1 MAIIIRR
8 REFTTPIGDAA
19 AWLTDAPVQKLVKV
33 LRLALLAML
42 VLLAVPLMSEGQ
54 QPNAI
59 PHLCF
64 LTLEPGT
71 LEKRSPRFD
80 AFFQSLRDLGYE
92 DGKSIIIDYLSA
104 EDHGERF
111 PALVAECLRR
121 KADVIVPSTTPA
133 AQVAKNA
140 TQTIPIVMIA
150 LGDPLGTG
158 LVKNLAHPGGNIT
171 GMAQMVPEL
180 AVKRLELLKEAAP
193 RISQVLVL
201 TYLVDPIAPLQ
212 VMTMKEAAPRLGV
225 SLLVHDIQ
233 TADDIPV
240 AFDAAVKE
248 GADGLIVTAESIFVT
263 YRARVS
269 ELAAQHR
276 LPAMYPYV
284 IELDAAGAHY
294 VVPDFAWVQDVGG
307 SLMVLADQ
315 IRRAIAWVYDNAV
328 RFGGDPNRLY
338 IGGQS
343 SGGHLAAVALT
354 TDWPRDF
361 GLPADI
367 IKGGMC
373 ISGMYDLTPVRLS
386 ARNAYVAFD
395 DATVAALSPVRHLDR
410 LHAPL
415 VVAYG
420 TCETP
425 EFQRQNREFAAAV
438 KAAEK
443 PVQLLVGENYNH
455 FELPETLSNP
465 YGLLGQAALDLM
477 GLTAGVWR

>member
-1 MAIIIRR
+1 MP
-8 REFTTPIGDAA
+8 EKGLPVFLDYDQAA
-19 AWLTDAPVQKLVKV
+19 
-33 LRLALLAML
+33 
-42 VLLAVPLMSEGQ
+42 
-54 QPNAI
+54 
-59 PHLCF
+59 
-64 LTLEPGT
+64 
-71 LEKRSPRFD
+71 
-80 AFFQSLRDLGYE
+80 
-92 DGKSIIIDYLSA
+92 
-104 EDHGERF
+104 
-111 PALVAECLRR
+111 
-121 KADVIVPSTTPA
+121 
-133 AQVAKNA
+133 
-140 TQTIPIVMIA
+140 
-150 LGDPLGTG
+150 
-158 LVKNLAHPGGNIT
+158 
-171 GMAQMVPEL
+171 
-180 AVKRLELLKEAAP
+180 
-193 RISQVLVL
+193 
-201 TYLVDPIAPLQ
+201 
-212 VMTMKEAAPRLGV
+212 
-225 SLLVHDIQ
+225 
-233 TADDIPV
+233 
-240 AFDAAVKE
+240 
-248 GADGLIVTAESIFVT
+248 
-263 YRARVS
+263 
-269 ELAAQHR
+269 
-276 LPAMYPYV
+276 
-284 IELDAAGAHY
+284 LDAAYDKAAFAPNREQLIKRRIRDSELTRLRIGEPERVAYGPADIERLDIYRTERDAAPVFIFIHGGAWRSGRSKDFATPAEMILAAGVHY

-315 IRRAIAWVYDNAV
+315 VRRAIAWVYRNAV
-328 RFGGDPNRLY
+328 RFGIDPTRLY
-338 IGGQS
+338 VGGQS